1 MTTDVPRDGHKRH
14 AGRAA
19 PGRARPPGQELP
31 SAGTGELN
39 QIAASATLSQV
50 RHLPQ
55 SRAAGACTAIR
66 IRPSTSRDS
75 SESVLRTN
83 YSPASGELYLQQ
95 ERPDGRP

>member
-55 SRAAGACTAIR
+55 SRAAGGLHRYPNTAFDQPRFI
-66 IRPSTSRDS
+66 
-75 SESVLRTN
+75 
-83 YSPASGELYLQQ
+83 
-95 ERPDGRP
+95 